1 MDRFMA
7 LPEHAGV
14 GDVSEPSLACSRVRL
29 QDREGEKTWLG
40 MHRMLFVPVGSC
52 HEEG

>member
-7 LPEHAGV
+7 VPEHAGV
-14 GDVSEPSLACSRVRL
+14 GDVSEPSLACSCVTL
-29 QDREGEKTWLG
+29 QGREGEKTWLG
-40 MHRMLFVPVGSC
+40 MHCMLFVPVGSR